1 MLQKKKK
8 IIKINDLK
16 QDLRIETLN
25 RRMKQKPISN
35 KMKNKE
41 ITKRKTI
48 ELQIEIKMEAIIKTV
63 NNKSMFL
70 HYSFINSKHINIIYL
85 TVYN

>member
-1 MLQKKKK
+1 MLQEKKKK
-8 IIKINDLK
+8 IKINDLE

-25 RRMKQKPISN
+25 RRMKQKPISI

-41 ITKRKTI
+41 IAKRKTI

-70 HYSFINSKHINIIYL
+70 HYSFISLKHINIIYL